1 MNNRSFENRERT
13 LKEIKYFFFKTLYF
27 WTITLVSHL
36 VISYHDFLVLF
47 SSSSVFSCIFLVYL
61 GASYDEDL
69 GNEETRIRAMRE
81 WRGIIKVDPFFLLK
95 ARICSLCDTL
105 EPRAF
110 QNLFPMY
117 ISQCLNIY
125 FVHELLN
132 IKIEKIEL
140 IHLIYALL

>member
-1 MNNRSFENRERT
+1 MNKRSFENRERT

-61 GASYDEDL
+61 GTSYDEDL

-81 WRGIIKVDPFFLLK
+81 WRGIIKVDPFF
-95 ARICSLCDTL
+95 
-105 EPRAF
+105 F
-110 QNLFPMY
+110 
-117 ISQCLNIY
+117 
-125 FVHELLN
+125 
-132 IKIEKIEL
+132 IKSTYL
-140 IHLIYALL
+140 